1 MQYSRTWLAAIQQLP
16 ENEPEPLTIRPATI
30 EDSNK
35 LMRIAQSEYNGFS
48 IVTPLPFDWLTKQI
62 HIHHDSMT
70 NPDPAFTRRIIC
82 FVDSQDQIVGFV
94 VLSTRS
100 PPNAIPVMLAAVDCT
115 KDVKTFIASMLR
127 GIVNFFSSQVSAE
140 DFAKKTYIDW
150 YISSKTT
157 FMQAMPAGTISRPQQ
172 LISETTKYV
181 RVPDL
186 ARFITS
192 LIPALDIRLK
202 HSSRWR
208 AHCGTVRVS
217 NYSTAYPGFEIR
229 IDHGKIT
236 NVQPFIKRDQHQDDD
251 LASFPNRT
259 FLQVLFGRRSIEELN
274 YILPDVTM
282 NDQTLHLLN
291 TLFPKTETLSYH
303 YH

>member
-1 MQYSRTWLAAIQQLP
+1 M
-16 ENEPEPLTIRPATI
+16 
-30 EDSNK
+30 
-35 LMRIAQSEYNGFS
+35 
-48 IVTPLPFDWLTKQI
+48 
-62 HIHHDSMT
+62 
-70 NPDPAFTRRIIC
+70 
-82 FVDSQDQIVGFV
+82 
-94 VLSTRS
+94 
-100 PPNAIPVMLAAVDCT
+100 PN
-115 KDVKTFIASMLR
+115 
-127 GIVNFFSSQVSAE
+127 
-140 DFAKKTYIDW
+140 
-150 YISSKTT
+150 
-157 FMQAMPAGTISRPQQ
+157 GTISRPQQ

-217 NYSTAYPGFEIR
+217 NYSTAYPGFEMR